1 MSDAYLRLIP
11 SSPDFVPDINLIDRA
26 ILLLREGFP
35 GPGKIHFE
43 ISDSLRFIDQGEN
56 WEQVMC
62 PCCNATLDLE
72 WWQKAMDDAYKTEFQ
87 NLGVK
92 VPCCGRD
99 TSLNDLTY
107 DWPAGFARFSI
118 EISNPGAEVADLLI
132 HQIETI
138 LGTSLRKI
146 WAYY

>member
-1 MSDAYLRLIP
+1 MFDAYLRLIP
-11 SSPDFVPDINLIDRA
+11 SSPDFVPDINSIDRA
-26 ILLLREGFP
+26 ILLLNEDFP

-43 ISDSLRFIDQGEN
+43 ISDSPRFIDQGEN

-72 WWQKAMDDAYKTEFQ
+72 WWQNAMDDAYKTEFQ
-87 NLGVK
+87 NLVVK

-118 EISNPGAEVADLLI
+118 EINNPGTWVADLRF

-138 LGTSLRKI
+138 LGTPLRKI
-146 WAYY
+146 LAHY